1 MGNIEIIPDKLQEH
15 ILVLQNDSTGILDT
29 IKNINDSI
37 KALDE
42 TIWKSP
48 EKTKMDQEL
57 IPFIDSRYILAES
70 CFNNCINVLNAAL
83 NRYIET
89 NNNIIKGTSSLETYD
104 NMSTIKSNVVLG
116 EHTMQYETLDED
128 VSDNREVL

>member
-15 ILVLQNDSTGILDT
+15 ILVLQNDSIGILDT

>member
-83 NRYIET
+83 TRYIET